1 MDFVTGKLRGV
12 EGGPKLI
19 VRINKTTSKMFY
31 GATVG
36 ASAANERKSHAK
48 NLVLKNFF
56 FMAALLKHKL
66 ELGDGD
72 PRPLLRFFFLTL
84 ISLIFQDSTMG
95 FVCTVFLHLII
106 CWRINYDK
114 ELDIYI

>member
-1 MDFVTGKLRGV
+1 
-12 EGGPKLI
+12 
-19 VRINKTTSKMFY
+19 
-31 GATVG
+31 
-36 ASAANERKSHAK
+36 
-48 NLVLKNFF
+48 
-56 FMAALLKHKL
+56 MAALLKHKL

-72 PRPLLRFFFLTL
+72 PRTLLRFFFLTL

-114 ELDIYI
+114 ELDIYRSTYAAVAQWRHMKRRSIFFYQFFYVRVNLLNFQL